1 MNNMNTTTK
10 QLLKATIIACIAVV
24 TITLL
29 VCNPKHS
36 NNDMAQNGNL
46 RRLDDSIAALAPSAL
61 QAIEKGMNE
70 ADDSTTYY
78 EYMLRKALFYS
89 LTEHPER
96 ADTLI
101 DSVKTFVTQQDDGY
115 YATNGTCLSP
125 RLNSLMAGA
134 KACQAA
140 RYMSN
145 HRDPRRIVALNKE
158 TYNLLLNS
166 NSKHNLPKTC
176 ANMAD
181 AYMLC
186 NDLPNAAKW
195 YQRALFLVD
204 SLELPQKENITLY
217 MGLAQIYVTLRNYY
231 KAKFYNDQTEPHVK
245 EMSPSMQAYYVNN
258 LGNYYYFQGDYKN
271 ALQTFLRMKK
281 LLEQHGMVRTFDMYL
296 CKINLAD
303 VYLNLGKLND
313 ATAMLDDVE
322 PYFRAQGD
330 NTSIYY
336 CNTIRFGIAVRAGR
350 KKEAGR
356 LMADK
361 TDESLIPYTLV
372 NIRNKYKR
380 RYYELTGN
388 YDKAYAL
395 LNRSIAYNDS
405 IEHNLS
411 NMRTA
416 EIMSRFT
423 TDTLQLHRDLAIEHK
438 NAEIQSIK
446 FTSTLAISIAVT
458 SILLLILWYLYL
470 RKRRFK
476 IQLRMM
482 SLKLDNV
489 RNRISP
495 HFMFNV
501 LNNRIIKSD
510 VKESNELTE
519 LAQLI
524 RANLDMSSTLGVE
537 LQKELEFVQ
546 QYIRVE
552 SYLMGDDFHF
562 NIDIAPDVDASS
574 VRIPS
579 MFIQIMTENSI
590 KHALRNKEGIKLLS
604 ITVRREQHN
613 TVIKVT
619 DNGPGFNPATLR
631 RKTGMNIISQT
642 IAVINVRNKDKIRF
656 AIRNIY
662 SPDGQQTK
670 GCEATL
676 KVPDGVKIESNK
688 QSYRVKQTI

>member
-70 ADDSTTYY
+70 ANDSTTYY

-245 EMSPSMQAYYVNN
+245 EMSPSMQAYYINN
-258 LGNYYYFQGDYKN
+258 LGNFYYFQGDYKH
-271 ALQTFLRMKK
+271 ALLTFLRMKK

-350 KKEAGR
+350 MQEAGR

-372 NIRNKYKR
+372 NIRNRYKR

-411 NMRTA
+411 NMRSA

-482 SLKLDNV
+482 NLKLDNI

-562 NIDIAPDVDASS
+562 NIDIAPDVDTSS

-613 TVIKVT
+613 TVIRVT
-619 DNGPGFNPATLR
+619 DNGPGFNHATLR

-676 KVPDGVKIESNK
+676 KVPDGVKIE
-688 QSYRVKQTI
+688 

>member
-46 RRLDDSIAALAPSAL
+46 RWLDDSIAALAPSAL
-61 QAIEKGMNE
+61 QAIERGMNE
-70 ADDSTTYY
+70 ANDSTTYY
-78 EYMLRKALFYS
+78 EYVLREARYYS
-89 LTEHPER
+89 LTERPER

-101 DSVKTFVTQQDDGY
+101 DRVTAFVMHQDDGY
-115 YATNGTCLSP
+115 YAINGTCLSP
-125 RLNSLMAGA
+125 RLNSLIAGA

-145 HRDPRRIVALNKE
+145 HRDPRHIVSLYND
-158 TYNLLLNS
+158 TYQLLLNS
-166 NSKHNLPKTC
+166 DSKHNLPKTC

-181 AYMLC
+181 AFLLC
-186 NDLPNAAKW
+186 NDLTNAAKW
-195 YQRALFLVD
+195 YRRALFLVD
-204 SLELPQKENITLY
+204 SLDLPQKENITLY
-217 MGLAQIYVTLRNYY
+217 MGLAQIYLTLRNYN
-231 KAKFYNDQTEPHVK
+231 KAKLYYDQTEPHVK
-245 EMSPSMQAYYVNN
+245 EMSPSMQAYYINN
-258 LGNYYYFQGDYKN
+258 LGNFYYFQGDYKH
-271 ALQTFLRMKK
+271 ALLTFLRMKK
-281 LLEQHGMVRTFDMYL
+281 MLEQHGMVRTFDMYL

-303 VYLNLGKLND
+303 VFLNLGKLND

-350 KKEAGR
+350 MQEAGR

-372 NIRNKYKR
+372 NIRNRYKR

-411 NMRTA
+411 NMRSA

-482 SLKLDNV
+482 NLKLDNI

-562 NIDIAPDVDASS
+562 NIDIAPDVDTSS

-613 TVIKVT
+613 TVIRVT
-619 DNGPGFNPATLR
+619 DNGPGFNHATLR

-676 KVPDGVKIESNK
+676 KVPDGVKIE
-688 QSYRVKQTI
+688 

>member
-1 MNNMNTTTK
+1 MKKMNTTIK
-10 QLLKATIIACIAVV
+10 QLLKAITTACIAV
-24 TITLL
+24 IIIALQA
-29 VCNPKHS
+29 CNAKQS
-36 NNDMAQNGNL
+36 NDETAQNGNM
-46 RRLDDSIAALAPSAL
+46 RWLDDSIAALAPSAM

-78 EYMLRKALFYS
+78 EYMLRKAQYYS
-89 LTEHPER
+89 LTDSPER

-140 RYMSN
+140 RYMSV
-145 HRDPRRIVALNKE
+145 HRDPRRIVALNNE

-195 YQRALFLVD
+195 YRRALFLVD

-217 MGLAQIYVTLRNYY
+217 MGLAQIYLTLRNYS

-271 ALQTFLRMKK
+271 ALLTFLRMKK

-303 VYLNLGKLND
+303 VYLNLGKLDD

-322 PYFRAQGD
+322 PYFIAQGD

-350 KKEAGR
+350 MHEAER
-356 LMADK
+356 IMADK
-361 TDESLIPYTLV
+361 TDDSLIPYTLV

-380 RYYELTGN
+380 RYYELTGD
-388 YDKAYAL
+388 YSKAYAL

-405 IEHNLS
+405 IEQNLS
-411 NMRTA
+411 NMRSA
-416 EIMSRFT
+416 EILSRFT
-423 TDTLQLHRDLAIEHK
+423 TDTLQLHHDLAIEHK

-546 QYIRVE
+546 QYVRVE

-579 MFIQIMTENSI
+579 MFIQILTENAI

-613 TVIKVT
+613 TVIRVT

-642 IAVINVRNKDKIRF
+642 IAVINVRNKVKIRF
-656 AIRNIY
+656 AIRNIC

-676 KVPDGVKIESNK
+676 KVPDGVKIE
-688 QSYRVKQTI
+688 

>member
-1 MNNMNTTTK
+1 MKKMNTTIK
-10 QLLKATIIACIAVV
+10 QLLKAITTACIAV
-24 TITLL
+24 IIIALQA
-29 VCNPKHS
+29 CNAKQS
-36 NNDMAQNGNL
+36 NDETAQNGNM
-46 RRLDDSIAALAPSAL
+46 RWLDDSIAALAPSAL
-61 QAIEKGMNE
+61 QAIEKGLNE

-78 EYMLRKALFYS
+78 EYMLRKAQYYS
-89 LTEHPER
+89 LTDSPER

-140 RYMSN
+140 RYMSV
-145 HRDPRRIVALNKE
+145 HRDPRRIVALNNE

-195 YQRALFLVD
+195 YRRALFLVD

-217 MGLAQIYVTLRNYY
+217 MGLAQIYLTLRNYS

-350 KKEAGR
+350 MHEAER

-361 TDESLIPYTLV
+361 TDDSLIPYTLV

-380 RYYELTGN
+380 RYYELTGD
-388 YDKAYAL
+388 YSKAYAL

-405 IEHNLS
+405 IEQNLS
-411 NMRTA
+411 NMRSA
-416 EIMSRFT
+416 EILSRFT
-423 TDTLQLHRDLAIEHK
+423 TDTLQLHHDLAIEHK

-579 MFIQIMTENSI
+579 MFIQILTENAI
-590 KHALRNKEGIKLLS
+590 KHALRNKEGVKLLS

-613 TVIKVT
+613 TVIRVT

-642 IAVINVRNKDKIRF
+642 IAVINVRNKVKIRF

-676 KVPDGVKIESNK
+676 KVPDGVKIE
-688 QSYRVKQTI
+688 

>member
-70 ADDSTTYY
+70 ANDSTTYY
-78 EYMLRKALFYS
+78 EYVQREARYYS
-89 LTEHPER
+89 LTERPER

-101 DSVKTFVTQQDDGY
+101 DRVTAFVMHQDDGY
-115 YATNGTCLSP
+115 YAINGTCLSP

-181 AYMLC
+181 AYLLC

-195 YQRALFLVD
+195 YRRALFLVD
-204 SLELPQKENITLY
+204 SLDLPQKENITLY
-217 MGLAQIYVTLRNYY
+217 MGLAQIYVTLRNYD
-231 KAKFYNDQTEPHVK
+231 KAKLYYDQTEPHVK
-245 EMSPSMQAYYVNN
+245 EMSPSMQAYYINN
-258 LGNYYYFQGDYKN
+258 LGNYYYYQDDYKN
-271 ALQTFLRMKK
+271 ALQSFLRMKK

-350 KKEAGR
+350 MHEAER
-356 LMADK
+356 IMADK
-361 TDESLIPYTLV
+361 TDDSLIPYTLV

-380 RYYELTGN
+380 RYYELTGD

-395 LNRSIAYNDS
+395 LNKSIAYNDS

-482 SLKLDNV
+482 NLKLDNI

-579 MFIQIMTENSI
+579 MFIQILTENAI

-613 TVIKVT
+613 TVIRVT
-619 DNGPGFNPATLR
+619 DNGPGFNPVTLR

-656 AIRNIY
+656 TIRNIY

-676 KVPDGVKIESNK
+676 KVPDGVKIE
-688 QSYRVKQTI
+688 

>member
-46 RRLDDSIAALAPSAL
+46 RWLDDSIAALAPSAL
-61 QAIEKGMNE
+61 QAIERGMNE
-70 ADDSTTYY
+70 ANDSTTYY
-78 EYMLRKALFYS
+78 EYVLREARYYR
-89 LTEHPER
+89 LTERPER

-101 DSVKTFVTQQDDGY
+101 DRVTAFVMHQDDGY
-115 YATNGTCLSP
+115 YAINGTCLSP

-145 HRDPRRIVALNKE
+145 HRDPRRIVALNRE

-166 NSKHNLPKTC
+166 DSKHNLPKTC

-181 AYMLC
+181 AYLLC

-195 YQRALFLVD
+195 YRRALFLVD
-204 SLELPQKENITLY
+204 SLDLPQKENITLY
-217 MGLAQIYVTLRNYY
+217 MGLAQIYLTLRNYN
-231 KAKFYNDQTEPHVK
+231 KAKLYYDQTEPHVK
-245 EMSPSMQAYYVNN
+245 EMSPSMQAYYINN
-258 LGNYYYFQGDYKN
+258 LGNFYYFQGDYKH
-271 ALQTFLRMKK
+271 ALLTFLRMKK
-281 LLEQHGMVRTFDMYL
+281 MLERHGMVRTFDMYL

-303 VYLNLGKLND
+303 VFLNLGKLND

-350 KKEAGR
+350 MQEAGR

-372 NIRNKYKR
+372 NIRNRYKR

-411 NMRTA
+411 NMRTT

-482 SLKLDNV
+482 NLKLDNI

-579 MFIQIMTENSI
+579 MFIQILTENAI

-613 TVIKVT
+613 TVIRVT

-676 KVPDGVKIESNK
+676 KVPDGVKIE
-688 QSYRVKQTI
+688 

>member
-1 MNNMNTTTK
+1 MKKMNTTIK
-10 QLLKATIIACIAVV
+10 QLLKAITTACIAV
-24 TITLL
+24 IIIALQA
-29 VCNPKHS
+29 CNAKQS
-36 NNDMAQNGNL
+36 NDETAQNGNM
-46 RRLDDSIAALAPSAL
+46 RWLDDSIAALAPSAL

-78 EYMLRKALFYS
+78 EYMLRKAQYYS
-89 LTEHPER
+89 LTDSPER

-140 RYMSN
+140 RYMSV
-145 HRDPRRIVALNKE
+145 HRDPRRIVALNNE

-195 YQRALFLVD
+195 YRRALFLVD

-217 MGLAQIYVTLRNYY
+217 MGLAQIYLTLRNYS

-303 VYLNLGKLND
+303 VYLNLGKLD
-313 ATAMLDDVE
+313 KATAMLDDVE
-322 PYFRAQGD
+322 PYFRAHGD

-350 KKEAGR
+350 MHEAER

-361 TDESLIPYTLV
+361 TDDSLIPYTLV

-380 RYYELTGN
+380 RYYELTGD
-388 YDKAYAL
+388 YSKAYAL

-405 IEHNLS
+405 IEQNLS
-411 NMRTA
+411 NMRSA
-416 EIMSRFT
+416 EILSRFT
-423 TDTLQLHRDLAIEHK
+423 TDTLQLHHDLAIEHK

-476 IQLRMM
+476 MQLRMM
-482 SLKLDNV
+482 NLKLDNV

-546 QYIRVE
+546 QYVRVE

-562 NIDIAPDVDASS
+562 NIDIAPDVDACS

-579 MFIQIMTENSI
+579 MFIQILTENAI
-590 KHALRNKEGIKLLS
+590 KHALRNKEGVKLLS

-613 TVIKVT
+613 TVIRVT

-642 IAVINVRNKDKIRF
+642 IAVINVRNKVKIRF
-656 AIRNIY
+656 AIRNIC
-662 SPDGQQTK
+662 SPDGQQIK

-676 KVPDGVKIESNK
+676 KVPDGVKIE
-688 QSYRVKQTI
+688 

>member
-1 MNNMNTTTK
+1 MKKMNTTIK
-10 QLLKATIIACIAVV
+10 QLLKAITIACIAV
-24 TITLL
+24 IIIALQA
-29 VCNPKHS
+29 CNAKQS
-36 NNDMAQNGNL
+36 NDETAQNGNM
-46 RRLDDSIAALAPSAL
+46 RWLDDSIAALAPSAL

-78 EYMLRKALFYS
+78 EYMLRKAQYYS
-89 LTEHPER
+89 LTDSPER

-140 RYMSN
+140 RYMSV

-195 YQRALFLVD
+195 YRRALFLVD

-217 MGLAQIYVTLRNYY
+217 MGLAQIYLTLRNYS

-303 VYLNLGKLND
+303 VYLNLGKLD
-313 ATAMLDDVE
+313 KATAMLDDVE
-322 PYFRAQGD
+322 PYFIAQGD

-350 KKEAGR
+350 MHEAER

-361 TDESLIPYTLV
+361 TDDSLIPYTLV

-380 RYYELTGN
+380 RYYELTGD
-388 YDKAYAL
+388 YSKAYAL

-405 IEHNLS
+405 IEQNLS
-411 NMRTA
+411 NMRSA
-416 EIMSRFT
+416 EILSRFT
-423 TDTLQLHRDLAIEHK
+423 TDTLQLHHDLAIEHK

-546 QYIRVE
+546 QYVRVE

-579 MFIQIMTENSI
+579 MFIQILTENAI
-590 KHALRNKEGIKLLS
+590 KHALRNKEGVKLLS

-613 TVIKVT
+613 TVIRVT

-642 IAVINVRNKDKIRF
+642 IAVINVRNKVKIRF
-656 AIRNIY
+656 AIRNIC
-662 SPDGQQTK
+662 SPDGQQIK

-676 KVPDGVKIESNK
+676 KVPDGVKIE
-688 QSYRVKQTI
+688 

>member
-36 NNDMAQNGNL
+36 NNDMAQNGNM
-46 RRLDDSIAALAPSAL
+46 RWLDDSIAALAPSAL
-61 QAIEKGMNE
+61 QAIERGMNE
-70 ADDSTTYY
+70 ANDSTTYY
-78 EYMLRKALFYS
+78 EYVLREARYYS
-89 LTEHPER
+89 LTERPER

-101 DSVKTFVTQQDDGY
+101 DRVTAFVMHQDDGY
-115 YATNGTCLSP
+115 YAINGTCLSP
-125 RLNSLMAGA
+125 RLNSLIAGT

-140 RYMSN
+140 RHMSN
-145 HRDPRRIVALNKE
+145 HRDPRHIVSLYND
-158 TYNLLLNS
+158 TYQLLLNS
-166 NSKHNLPKTC
+166 DSKHNLPKTC

-181 AYMLC
+181 AFLLC

-195 YQRALFLVD
+195 YRRALFLVD
-204 SLELPQKENITLY
+204 SLDLPQKENITLY
-217 MGLAQIYVTLRNYY
+217 MGLAQIYLTLRNYN
-231 KAKFYNDQTEPHVK
+231 KAKLYYDQTEPHVK
-245 EMSPSMQAYYVNN
+245 DMSPSMQAYYINN
-258 LGNYYYFQGDYKN
+258 LGNFYYFQGDYKH
-271 ALQTFLRMKK
+271 ALLTFLRMKK
-281 LLEQHGMVRTFDMYL
+281 MLEQHGMVRTFDMYL

-303 VYLNLGKLND
+303 VFLNLGKLND
-313 ATAMLDDVE
+313 ATAMLDEVE

-350 KKEAGR
+350 MQEAGR

-372 NIRNKYKR
+372 NIRNRYKR

-411 NMRTA
+411 NMRTT

-482 SLKLDNV
+482 NLKLDNI

-552 SYLMGDDFHF
+552 SYLMGDDFNF
-562 NIDIAPDVDASS
+562 SIDIAPDVDASS

-613 TVIKVT
+613 TVIRVT

-662 SPDGQQTK
+662 SPDGQQIK

-676 KVPDGVKIESNK
+676 KVPDGVKIE
-688 QSYRVKQTI
+688 

>member
-61 QAIEKGMNE
+61 QAIERGMNE
-70 ADDSTTYY
+70 ANDSTTYY
-78 EYMLRKALFYS
+78 EYVLREARYYS
-89 LTEHPER
+89 LTERPER

-101 DSVKTFVTQQDDGY
+101 DRVTAFVMHQDDGY
-115 YATNGTCLSP
+115 YAINGTCLSP

-145 HRDPRRIVALNKE
+145 HRDPRRIVALNRE

-181 AYMLC
+181 AYLLC

-195 YQRALFLVD
+195 YRRALFLVD

-217 MGLAQIYVTLRNYY
+217 MGLAQIYLTLRNYN
-231 KAKFYNDQTEPHVK
+231 KAKLYYDQTESHVK
-245 EMSPSMQAYYVNN
+245 EMSPSMQAYYINN
-258 LGNYYYFQGDYKN
+258 LGNFYYFQGDYKH
-271 ALQTFLRMKK
+271 ALLTFLRMKK
-281 LLEQHGMVRTFDMYL
+281 MLEQHGMVRTFDMYL

-322 PYFRAQGD
+322 PYFRAQDD

-336 CNTIRFGIAVRAGR
+336 CNTIRFGIAVKAGR
-350 KKEAGR
+350 MKEAGR

-380 RYYELTGN
+380 RYYEHIGD
-388 YDKAYAL
+388 YSKAYAL

-411 NMRTA
+411 NMRSA

-482 SLKLDNV
+482 NLKLDNI

-579 MFIQIMTENSI
+579 MFIQILTENAI

-613 TVIKVT
+613 TVIRVT

-676 KVPDGVKIESNK
+676 KVPDGVKIE
-688 QSYRVKQTI
+688 

>member
-61 QAIEKGMNE
+61 QAIERGMNE
-70 ADDSTTYY
+70 ANDSTTYY
-78 EYMLRKALFYS
+78 EYVLREARYYS
-89 LTEHPER
+89 LTERPER

-101 DSVKTFVTQQDDGY
+101 DRVTAFVMHQDDGY
-115 YATNGTCLSP
+115 YAINGTCLSP

-145 HRDPRRIVALNKE
+145 HRDPRRIVALNRE

-181 AYMLC
+181 AYLLC

-195 YQRALFLVD
+195 YRRALFLVD
-204 SLELPQKENITLY
+204 SLDLPQKENITLY
-217 MGLAQIYVTLRNYY
+217 MGLAQIYLTLRNYN
-231 KAKFYNDQTEPHVK
+231 KAKLYYDQTEPHVK
-245 EMSPSMQAYYVNN
+245 EMSPSMQAYYINN
-258 LGNYYYFQGDYKN
+258 LGNFYYFQGDYKH
-271 ALQTFLRMKK
+271 ALLTFLRMKK
-281 LLEQHGMVRTFDMYL
+281 MLERHGMVRTFDMYL

-303 VYLNLGKLND
+303 VFLNLGKLND

-350 KKEAGR
+350 MQEAGR

-372 NIRNKYKR
+372 NIRNRYKR

-411 NMRTA
+411 NMRSA

-482 SLKLDNV
+482 NLKLDNI
-489 RNRISP
+489 RNHISP

-510 VKESNELTE
+510 IKESNELTE

-613 TVIKVT
+613 TVIRVT

-676 KVPDGVKIESNK
+676 KVPDGVKIE
-688 QSYRVKQTI
+688 

>member
-36 NNDMAQNGNL
+36 NNDMAQNGNM
-46 RRLDDSIAALAPSAL
+46 RWLDDSIAALAPSAL
-61 QAIEKGMNE
+61 QAIERGMNE
-70 ADDSTTYY
+70 ANDSTTYY
-78 EYMLRKALFYS
+78 EYVLREARYYS
-89 LTEHPER
+89 LTERPER

-101 DSVKTFVTQQDDGY
+101 DRVTAFVMHQDDGY
-115 YATNGTCLSP
+115 YAINGTCLSP
-125 RLNSLMAGA
+125 RLNSLIAGA

-145 HRDPRRIVALNKE
+145 HRDPRHIVSLYND
-158 TYNLLLNS
+158 TYQLLLNS
-166 NSKHNLPKTC
+166 DSKHNLPKTC

-181 AYMLC
+181 AFLLC

-195 YQRALFLVD
+195 YRRALFLVD
-204 SLELPQKENITLY
+204 SLDLPQKENITLY
-217 MGLAQIYVTLRNYY
+217 MGLAQIYLTLRNYN
-231 KAKFYNDQTEPHVK
+231 KAKLYYDQTEPHVK
-245 EMSPSMQAYYVNN
+245 DMSPSMQAYYINN
-258 LGNYYYFQGDYKN
+258 LGNFYYFQGDYKH
-271 ALQTFLRMKK
+271 ALLTFLRMKK
-281 LLEQHGMVRTFDMYL
+281 MLERHGMVRTFDMYL

-303 VYLNLGKLND
+303 VFLNLGKLND

-350 KKEAGR
+350 MQEAGR

-372 NIRNKYKR
+372 NIRNRYKR

-395 LNRSIAYNDS
+395 LNKSIAYNDS

-411 NMRTA
+411 NMRSA

-446 FTSTLAISIAVT
+446 FTSTSAISIAVT

-482 SLKLDNV
+482 NLKLDNI

-579 MFIQIMTENSI
+579 MFIQILTENAI

-604 ITVRREQHN
+604 ITVRRDQHN
-613 TVIKVT
+613 TVIRVT

-662 SPDGQQTK
+662 SPDGQQIK

-676 KVPDGVKIESNK
+676 KVPDGVKIE
-688 QSYRVKQTI
+688 

>member
-46 RRLDDSIAALAPSAL
+46 RWLDDSIAALAPSAL
-61 QAIEKGMNE
+61 QAIERGMNE
-70 ADDSTTYY
+70 ANDSTTYY
-78 EYMLRKALFYS
+78 EYVLREARYYS
-89 LTEHPER
+89 LTERPER

-101 DSVKTFVTQQDDGY
+101 DRVTAFVMHQDDGY
-115 YATNGTCLSP
+115 YAINGTCLSP
-125 RLNSLMAGA
+125 RLNSLIAGA

-145 HRDPRRIVALNKE
+145 HRDPRHIVSLYND
-158 TYNLLLNS
+158 TYQLLLNS
-166 NSKHNLPKTC
+166 DSKHNLPKTC

-181 AYMLC
+181 AFLLC

-195 YQRALFLVD
+195 YRRALFLVD
-204 SLELPQKENITLY
+204 SLDLPQKENITLY
-217 MGLAQIYVTLRNYY
+217 MGLAQIYLTLRNYN
-231 KAKFYNDQTEPHVK
+231 KAKLYYDQTEPHVK
-245 EMSPSMQAYYVNN
+245 EMSPSMQAYYINN
-258 LGNYYYFQGDYKN
+258 LGNFYYFQGDYKH
-271 ALQTFLRMKK
+271 ALLTFLRMKK
-281 LLEQHGMVRTFDMYL
+281 MLEQHGMVRTFDMYL

-303 VYLNLGKLND
+303 VFLNLGKLND

-350 KKEAGR
+350 MQEAGR

-372 NIRNKYKR
+372 NIRNRYKR

-411 NMRTA
+411 NMRSA

-482 SLKLDNV
+482 NLKLDNV

-562 NIDIAPDVDASS
+562 NIDIAPDVDTSR
-574 VRIPS
+574 VKIPS
-579 MFIQIMTENSI
+579 MFIQILTENAI

-613 TVIKVT
+613 TVIRVT

-670 GCEATL
+670 GCEAML
-676 KVPDGVKIESNK
+676 KVPDGVKIE
-688 QSYRVKQTI
+688 

>member
-1 MNNMNTTTK
+1 MKKMNTTIK
-10 QLLKATIIACIAVV
+10 QLLKAITTACIAV
-24 TITLL
+24 IIIALQA
-29 VCNPKHS
+29 CNAKQS
-36 NNDMAQNGNL
+36 NDETAQNGNM
-46 RRLDDSIAALAPSAL
+46 RWLDDSIAALAPSAL

-78 EYMLRKALFYS
+78 EYMLRKAQYYS
-89 LTEHPER
+89 LTDSPER

-140 RYMSN
+140 RYMSV
-145 HRDPRRIVALNKE
+145 HRDPRRIVALNNE

-166 NSKHNLPKTC
+166 DSKHNLPKTC

-195 YQRALFLVD
+195 YRRALFLVD

-217 MGLAQIYVTLRNYY
+217 MGLAQIYLTLRNYS

-322 PYFRAQGD
+322 PYFIAQGD

-350 KKEAGR
+350 MHEAER

-361 TDESLIPYTLV
+361 TDDSLIPYTLV

-380 RYYELTGN
+380 RYYELTGD
-388 YDKAYAL
+388 YSKAYAL

-405 IEHNLS
+405 IEQNLS
-411 NMRTA
+411 NMRSA
-416 EIMSRFT
+416 EILSRFT
-423 TDTLQLHRDLAIEHK
+423 TDTLQLHHDLAIEHK

-476 IQLRMM
+476 MQLRMM
-482 SLKLDNV
+482 NLKLDNV

-546 QYIRVE
+546 QYVRVE

-579 MFIQIMTENSI
+579 MFIQILTENAI
-590 KHALRNKEGIKLLS
+590 KHALRNKEGVKLLS

-613 TVIKVT
+613 TVIRVT

-642 IAVINVRNKDKIRF
+642 IAVINVRNKVKIRF
-656 AIRNIY
+656 AIRNIC
-662 SPDGQQTK
+662 SPDGQQIK

-676 KVPDGVKIESNK
+676 KVPDGVKIE
-688 QSYRVKQTI
+688 

>member
-46 RRLDDSIAALAPSAL
+46 RWLDDSIAALAPSAL
-61 QAIEKGMNE
+61 QAIERGMNE
-70 ADDSTTYY
+70 ANDSTTYY
-78 EYMLRKALFYS
+78 EYMLRKARFYS
-89 LTEHPER
+89 LTDSPER

-101 DSVKTFVTQQDDGY
+101 DRVTAFVMHQDDGY
-115 YATNGTCLSP
+115 YAINGTCLSP

-166 NSKHNLPKTC
+166 DSKHNLPKTC

-181 AYMLC
+181 AYLLC

-195 YQRALFLVD
+195 YRRALFLVD
-204 SLELPQKENITLY
+204 SLDLPQKENITLY
-217 MGLAQIYVTLRNYY
+217 MGLAQIYLTLRNYN
-231 KAKFYNDQTEPHVK
+231 KAKLYYDQTEPHVK
-245 EMSPSMQAYYVNN
+245 DMSPSMQAYYINN
-258 LGNYYYFQGDYKN
+258 LGNFYYFQGDYKH
-271 ALQTFLRMKK
+271 ALLTFLRMKK
-281 LLEQHGMVRTFDMYL
+281 MLERHGMVRTFDMYL

-350 KKEAGR
+350 MQEAGR

-372 NIRNKYKR
+372 NIRNRYKR

-395 LNRSIAYNDS
+395 LNKSIAYNDS

-411 NMRTA
+411 NMRSA

-423 TDTLQLHRDLAIEHK
+423 TDTLQLHHDLAIEHK

-482 SLKLDNV
+482 NLKLDNI

-546 QYIRVE
+546 QYVRVE

-579 MFIQIMTENSI
+579 MFIQILTENAI

-613 TVIKVT
+613 TVIRVT

-676 KVPDGVKIESNK
+676 KVPDGVKIE
-688 QSYRVKQTI
+688 

>member
-1 MNNMNTTTK
+1 MKKMNTTIK
-10 QLLKATIIACIAVV
+10 QLLQAITTACIAV
-24 TITLL
+24 IIIALQA
-29 VCNPKHS
+29 CNAKQS
-36 NNDMAQNGNL
+36 NDETAQNGNM
-46 RRLDDSIAALAPSAL
+46 RWLDDSIAALAPSAL

-78 EYMLRKALFYS
+78 EYMLRKAQYYS
-89 LTEHPER
+89 LTDSPER

-140 RYMSN
+140 RYMSV
-145 HRDPRRIVALNKE
+145 HRDPRRIVALNNE

-166 NSKHNLPKTC
+166 DSKHNLPKTC

-195 YQRALFLVD
+195 YRRALFLVD

-217 MGLAQIYVTLRNYY
+217 MGLAQIYLTLRNYS

-303 VYLNLGKLND
+303 VYLNLGKLD
-313 ATAMLDDVE
+313 KATAMLDDVE

-350 KKEAGR
+350 MHEAEC

-361 TDESLIPYTLV
+361 TDDSLIPYTLV

-380 RYYELTGN
+380 RYYELTGD
-388 YDKAYAL
+388 YSKAYAL

-405 IEHNLS
+405 IEQNLS
-411 NMRTA
+411 NMRSA
-416 EIMSRFT
+416 EILSRFT
-423 TDTLQLHRDLAIEHK
+423 TDTLLLHHDLAIEHK

-546 QYIRVE
+546 QYVRVE

-562 NIDIAPDVDASS
+562 NIDITPDVDASS

-579 MFIQIMTENSI
+579 MFIQILTENAI

-613 TVIKVT
+613 TVIRVT

-642 IAVINVRNKDKIRF
+642 IAVINVRNKVKIRF
-656 AIRNIY
+656 AIRNIC
-662 SPDGQQTK
+662 SPDGQQIK

-676 KVPDGVKIESNK
+676 KVPDGVKIE
-688 QSYRVKQTI
+688 

>member
-1 MNNMNTTTK
+1 
-10 QLLKATIIACIAVV
+10 
-24 TITLL
+24 
-29 VCNPKHS
+29 
-36 NNDMAQNGNL
+36 
-46 RRLDDSIAALAPSAL
+46 
-61 QAIEKGMNE
+61 MNE
-70 ADDSTTYY
+70 ANDSTTYY
-78 EYMLRKALFYS
+78 EYVLREARYYR
-89 LTEHPER
+89 LTERPER

-101 DSVKTFVTQQDDGY
+101 DRVTAFVMHQDDGY
-115 YATNGTCLSP
+115 YAINGTCLSP

-145 HRDPRRIVALNKE
+145 HRDPRRIVALNRE

-181 AYMLC
+181 AYLLC
-186 NDLPNAAKW
+186 NDLTNAAKW
-195 YQRALFLVD
+195 YRRALFLVD
-204 SLELPQKENITLY
+204 SLDLPQKENITLY
-217 MGLAQIYVTLRNYY
+217 MGLAQIYLTLRNYN
-231 KAKFYNDQTEPHVK
+231 KAKLYYDQTEPHVK
-245 EMSPSMQAYYVNN
+245 EMSPSMQAYYINN
-258 LGNYYYFQGDYKN
+258 LGNFYYFQGDYKH
-271 ALQTFLRMKK
+271 ALLTFLRMKK
-281 LLEQHGMVRTFDMYL
+281 MLEQHGMVRTFDMYL

-350 KKEAGR
+350 MQEAGR

-372 NIRNKYKR
+372 NIRNRYKR

-411 NMRTA
+411 NMRSA

-482 SLKLDNV
+482 NLKLDNI

-546 QYIRVE
+546 QYVRVE

-579 MFIQIMTENSI
+579 MFIQILTENAI
-590 KHALRNKEGIKLLS
+590 KHALRNKGGIKLLS

-613 TVIKVT
+613 TVIRVT

-676 KVPDGVKIESNK
+676 KVPDGVKIE
-688 QSYRVKQTI
+688 

>member
-1 MNNMNTTTK
+1 MKKMNTTTK

-36 NNDMAQNGNL
+36 NNDMAQNGNM
-46 RRLDDSIAALAPSAL
+46 RWLDDSIAALAPSAL

-70 ADDSTTYY
+70 ANDSTTYY
-78 EYMLRKALFYS
+78 EYVLREARYYS
-89 LTEHPER
+89 LTERPER

-101 DSVKTFVTQQDDGY
+101 DRVTAFVMHQDDGY
-115 YATNGTCLSP
+115 YAINGTCLSP

-145 HRDPRRIVALNKE
+145 HRNPRRIVALNRE

-195 YQRALFLVD
+195 YRRALFLVD
-204 SLELPQKENITLY
+204 SLDLPQKENITLY
-217 MGLAQIYVTLRNYY
+217 MGLAQIYLTLRNYN
-231 KAKFYNDQTEPHVK
+231 KAKLYYDQTEPHVK
-245 EMSPSMQAYYVNN
+245 EMSPSMQAYYINN
-258 LGNYYYFQGDYKN
+258 LGNFYYFQGDYKH
-271 ALQTFLRMKK
+271 ALLTFLRMKK
-281 LLEQHGMVRTFDMYL
+281 MLEQHGMVRTFDMYL

-303 VYLNLGKLND
+303 VFLNLGKLND

-350 KKEAGR
+350 MQEAGR
-356 LMADK
+356 IMANK

-372 NIRNKYKR
+372 NIRNRYKR
-380 RYYELTGN
+380 RYYELTGD
-388 YDKAYAL
+388 YSKAYAL
-395 LNRSIAYNDS
+395 LNRSISYNDS

-411 NMRTA
+411 NMRSA

-476 IQLRMM
+476 MQLRMM
-482 SLKLDNV
+482 NLKLDNI

-579 MFIQIMTENSI
+579 MFIQILTENAI

-613 TVIKVT
+613 TVIRVT

-662 SPDGQQTK
+662 SPDGQQIK

-676 KVPDGVKIESNK
+676 KVPDGVKIE
-688 QSYRVKQTI
+688 

>member
-1 MNNMNTTTK
+1 
-10 QLLKATIIACIAVV
+10 
-24 TITLL
+24 
-29 VCNPKHS
+29 
-36 NNDMAQNGNL
+36 MA
-46 RRLDDSIAALAPSAL
+46 
-61 QAIEKGMNE
+61 M
-70 ADDSTTYY
+70 Y
-78 EYMLRKALFYS
+78 YS
-89 LTEHPER
+89 LTERPER

-101 DSVKTFVTQQDDGY
+101 DRVTTFVMHQNNGY
-115 YATNGTCLSP
+115 YAINGTCLSP
-125 RLNSLMAGA
+125 RLNSLIAGA

-140 RYMSN
+140 RDMSC
-145 HRDPRRIVALNKE
+145 HRDPRHIVSLYND
-158 TYNLLLNS
+158 TYRLLLNS
-166 NSKHNLPKTC
+166 DSKHNLPKTC

-181 AYMLC
+181 AYLQC

-195 YQRALFLVD
+195 YRRALFLVD
-204 SLELPQKENITLY
+204 SLDLPQKENITLY
-217 MGLAQIYVTLRNYY
+217 MGLAQIYVTLRNYN
-231 KAKFYNDQTEPHVK
+231 KAKFYYDQTEPHVK
-245 EMSPSMQAYYVNN
+245 DMSPSMQAYYINN
-258 LGNYYYFQGDYKN
+258 LGNFYYYQGDYKN
-271 ALQTFLRMKK
+271 ALLTFLRMKK
-281 LLEQHGMVRTFDMYL
+281 MLEQHGMVRTFDMYL

-303 VYLNLGKLND
+303 VFLNLGKLD
-313 ATAMLDDVE
+313 KATAMLDDIE

-336 CNTIRFGIAVRAGR
+336 CNTIRFGIAVKAGR
-350 KKEAGR
+350 MQEAGR
-356 LMADK
+356 IMANK

-372 NIRNKYKR
+372 NIRNRYKR

-388 YDKAYAL
+388 YNKAYAL
-395 LNRSIAYNDS
+395 LNKSIAYNDS

-411 NMRTA
+411 NMRSA

-423 TDTLQLHRDLAIEHK
+423 TDTLQLHHELILEHK
-438 NAEIQSIK
+438 NAEIQRVK
-446 FTSTLAISIAVT
+446 FTSTLAISAALT
-458 SILLLILWYLYL
+458 LAFMLIMWYLYL

-476 IQLRMM
+476 VQLRIMN
-482 SLKLDNV
+482 LKLDNV

-510 VKESNELTE
+510 TKETNELTE

-579 MFIQIMTENSI
+579 MFIQILTENAI
-590 KHALRNKEGIKLLS
+590 KHGLRNKEGDKRLCINVTRDS
-604 ITVRREQHN
+604 N
-613 TVIKVT
+613 CTVIKVS
-619 DNGPGFNPATLR
+619 DNGPGFNPNVLR

-656 AIRNIY
+656 SIRNIY
-662 SPDGQQTK
+662 SDDSKQPN

-676 KVPDGVKIESNK
+676 RVPDGVKIE
-688 QSYRVKQTI
+688 

>member
-46 RRLDDSIAALAPSAL
+46 RWLDDSIAALAPSAL
-61 QAIEKGMNE
+61 QAIERGMNE
-70 ADDSTTYY
+70 ANDSTTYY
-78 EYMLRKALFYS
+78 EYVLREARYYS
-89 LTEHPER
+89 LTERPER

-101 DSVKTFVTQQDDGY
+101 DRVTAFVMHQDDGY
-115 YATNGTCLSP
+115 YAINGTCLSP

-145 HRDPRRIVALNKE
+145 HRNPRRIVSLYND
-158 TYNLLLNS
+158 TYQLLLNS
-166 NSKHNLPKTC
+166 DSKHNLPKTC

-181 AYMLC
+181 AFLLC

-195 YQRALFLVD
+195 YRRALFLVD
-204 SLELPQKENITLY
+204 SLDLPQKENITLY
-217 MGLAQIYVTLRNYY
+217 MGLAQIYLTLRNYN
-231 KAKFYNDQTEPHVK
+231 KAKLYYDQTEPHVK
-245 EMSPSMQAYYVNN
+245 DMSPSMQAYYINN
-258 LGNYYYFQGDYKN
+258 LGNFYYFQGDYKH
-271 ALQTFLRMKK
+271 ALLTFLRMKK
-281 LLEQHGMVRTFDMYL
+281 MLEQHGMVRTFDMYL

-303 VYLNLGKLND
+303 VFLNLGKLND

-350 KKEAGR
+350 MQEAGR

-372 NIRNKYKR
+372 NIRNRYKR
-380 RYYELTGN
+380 RYYELTGD
-388 YDKAYAL
+388 YSKAYAL
-395 LNRSIAYNDS
+395 LNRSISYNDS

-411 NMRTA
+411 NMRSA

-476 IQLRMM
+476 MQLRMM
-482 SLKLDNV
+482 NLKLDNV

-552 SYLMGDDFHF
+552 SYLMGDDFNF
-562 NIDIAPDVDASS
+562 SIDIAPDVDTSR
-574 VRIPS
+574 VKIPS

-590 KHALRNKEGIKLLS
+590 KHALRNKEGVKLLS

-613 TVIKVT
+613 TVIRVT

-656 AIRNIY
+656 AIRNIC

-676 KVPDGVKIESNK
+676 KVPDGVKIE
-688 QSYRVKQTI
+688 

>member
-36 NNDMAQNGNL
+36 NNDMAQNDNM
-46 RRLDDSIAALAPSAL
+46 RWLDDSIAALAPSAL
-61 QAIEKGMNE
+61 QAIERGMNE
-70 ADDSTTYY
+70 ANDSTTYY
-78 EYMLRKALFYS
+78 EYVLREARYYS
-89 LTEHPER
+89 LTERPER

-101 DSVKTFVTQQDDGY
+101 DRVTAFVMHQDDGY

-145 HRDPRRIVALNKE
+145 HRDPRRIVALNRE

-195 YQRALFLVD
+195 YRRALFLVD
-204 SLELPQKENITLY
+204 SLELPPKENITLY
-217 MGLAQIYVTLRNYY
+217 MGLAQIYVTLRNYD
-231 KAKFYNDQTEPHVK
+231 KAKLYYDQTEPRVK
-245 EMSPSMQAYYVNN
+245 EMSPSMQAYYINN
-258 LGNYYYFQGDYKN
+258 LGNYYYQDDYKN
-271 ALQTFLRMKK
+271 ALQSFLRMKK

-579 MFIQIMTENSI
+579 MFIQILTENAI

-613 TVIKVT
+613 TVIRVT

-676 KVPDGVKIESNK
+676 KVPDGVKIE
-688 QSYRVKQTI
+688 

>member
-61 QAIEKGMNE
+61 QAIERGMNE

-101 DSVKTFVTQQDDGY
+101 DRVTAFVMHQDDGY
-115 YATNGTCLSP
+115 YAINGTCLSP

-145 HRDPRRIVALNKE
+145 HRDPRRIVALNNE

-181 AYMLC
+181 AYLLC

-195 YQRALFLVD
+195 YRRALFLVD
-204 SLELPQKENITLY
+204 SLDLPQKENITLY
-217 MGLAQIYVTLRNYY
+217 MGLAQIYLTLRNYN
-231 KAKFYNDQTEPHVK
+231 KAKLYYDQTEPHVK
-245 EMSPSMQAYYVNN
+245 EMSPSMQAYYINN
-258 LGNYYYFQGDYKN
+258 LGNFYYFQGDYKH
-271 ALQTFLRMKK
+271 ALLTFLRMKK
-281 LLEQHGMVRTFDMYL
+281 MLEQHGMVRTFDMYL

-303 VYLNLGKLND
+303 VFLNLGKLND

-350 KKEAGR
+350 MQEAGR

-372 NIRNKYKR
+372 NIRNRYKR

-395 LNRSIAYNDS
+395 LNKSIAYNDS

-411 NMRTA
+411 NMRSA

-482 SLKLDNV
+482 NLKLDNV

-579 MFIQIMTENSI
+579 MFIQILTENAI

-613 TVIKVT
+613 TVIRVT

-676 KVPDGVKIESNK
+676 KVPDGVKIE
-688 QSYRVKQTI
+688 

>member
-46 RRLDDSIAALAPSAL
+46 RWLDDSIAALAPSAL
-61 QAIEKGMNE
+61 QAIERGMNE

-78 EYMLRKALFYS
+78 EYMLREALYYR
-89 LTEHPER
+89 LTERPER

-101 DSVKTFVTQQDDGY
+101 DRVTAFVMHQDDGY
-115 YATNGTCLSP
+115 YAINGTCLSP

-145 HRDPRRIVALNKE
+145 HRDPRRIVALNRE

-166 NSKHNLPKTC
+166 NSKHNLPKKC

-181 AYMLC
+181 AYLLC
-186 NDLPNAAKW
+186 NDLTNAAKW
-195 YQRALFLVD
+195 YRRALFLVD
-204 SLELPQKENITLY
+204 SLDLPQKENITLY
-217 MGLAQIYVTLRNYY
+217 MGLAQIYLTLRNYN
-231 KAKFYNDQTEPHVK
+231 KAKLYYDQTEPHVK
-245 EMSPSMQAYYVNN
+245 EMSPSMQAYYINN
-258 LGNYYYFQGDYKN
+258 LGNFYYFQGDYKH
-271 ALQTFLRMKK
+271 ALLTFLRMKK
-281 LLEQHGMVRTFDMYL
+281 MLEQHGMVRTFDMYL

-350 KKEAGR
+350 MQEAGR

-372 NIRNKYKR
+372 NIRNRYKR
-380 RYYELTGN
+380 RYYELTGD
-388 YDKAYAL
+388 YSKAYAL
-395 LNRSIAYNDS
+395 LNRSISYNDS

-411 NMRTA
+411 NMRSA

-482 SLKLDNV
+482 NLKLDNI

-579 MFIQIMTENSI
+579 MFIQILTENAI

-613 TVIKVT
+613 TVIRVT

-676 KVPDGVKIESNK
+676 KVPDGVKIE
-688 QSYRVKQTI
+688 

>member
-36 NNDMAQNGNL
+36 NNDMAQNGNM
-46 RRLDDSIAALAPSAL
+46 RWLDDSIAALAPSAL
-61 QAIEKGMNE
+61 QAIERGMNE
-70 ADDSTTYY
+70 ANDSTTYY
-78 EYMLRKALFYS
+78 EYVLREARYYS
-89 LTEHPER
+89 LTERPER

-101 DSVKTFVTQQDDGY
+101 DRVTAFVMHQDDGY
-115 YATNGTCLSP
+115 YAINGTCLSP
-125 RLNSLMAGA
+125 RLNSLIAGT

-140 RYMSN
+140 RDMSC
-145 HRDPRRIVALNKE
+145 HRDPRHIVSLYND
-158 TYNLLLNS
+158 TYQLLLNS
-166 NSKHNLPKTC
+166 DSKHNLPKTC

-181 AYMLC
+181 AFLLC

-195 YQRALFLVD
+195 YRHALFLVD
-204 SLELPQKENITLY
+204 SLDLPQKENITLY
-217 MGLAQIYVTLRNYY
+217 MGLAQIYLTLRNYN
-231 KAKFYNDQTEPHVK
+231 KAKLYYDQTEPHVK
-245 EMSPSMQAYYVNN
+245 EMSPSMQAYYINN
-258 LGNYYYFQGDYKN
+258 LGNFYYFQGDYKH
-271 ALQTFLRMKK
+271 ALLTFLRMKK
-281 LLEQHGMVRTFDMYL
+281 MLERHGMVRTFDMYL

-303 VYLNLGKLND
+303 VFLNLGKLD
-313 ATAMLDDVE
+313 KATAMLDDIE

-350 KKEAGR
+350 MQEAGR

-372 NIRNKYKR
+372 NIRNRYKR

-411 NMRTA
+411 NMRTT

-482 SLKLDNV
+482 NLKLDNI

-552 SYLMGDDFHF
+552 SYLMGDDFNF
-562 NIDIAPDVDASS
+562 SIDIAPDVDASS

-579 MFIQIMTENSI
+579 MFIQILTENAI

-613 TVIKVT
+613 TVIRVT

-656 AIRNIY
+656 AIRNIC

-676 KVPDGVKIESNK
+676 KVPDGVKIE
-688 QSYRVKQTI
+688 

>member
-10 QLLKATIIACIAVV
+10 QLLKATIIACIAIV

-36 NNDMAQNGNL
+36 NNDMAQNGNM
-46 RRLDDSIAALAPSAL
+46 RWLDDSIAALAPSAL
-61 QAIEKGMNE
+61 QAIERGMNE
-70 ADDSTTYY
+70 ANDSTTYY
-78 EYMLRKALFYS
+78 EYVLREARYYS
-89 LTEHPER
+89 LTERPER

-101 DSVKTFVTQQDDGY
+101 DRVTAFVMHQDDGY
-115 YATNGTCLSP
+115 YAINGTCLSP
-125 RLNSLMAGA
+125 RLNSLIAGA

-140 RYMSN
+140 RDMSC
-145 HRDPRRIVALNKE
+145 HRDPRHIVSLYND
-158 TYNLLLNS
+158 TYQLLLNS
-166 NSKHNLPKTC
+166 DSKHNLPKTC

-181 AYMLC
+181 AYLLC

-195 YQRALFLVD
+195 YRRALFLVD
-204 SLELPQKENITLY
+204 SLDLPQKENITLY
-217 MGLAQIYVTLRNYY
+217 MGLAQIYLTLRNYN
-231 KAKFYNDQTEPHVK
+231 KAKLYYDQTEPHVK
-245 EMSPSMQAYYVNN
+245 DMSPSMQAYYINN
-258 LGNYYYFQGDYKN
+258 LGNFYYFQGDYKH
-271 ALQTFLRMKK
+271 ALLTFLRMKK
-281 LLEQHGMVRTFDMYL
+281 MLERHGMVRTFDMYL

-322 PYFRAQGD
+322 PYFRTQGD

-350 KKEAGR
+350 MQEAGR

-372 NIRNKYKR
+372 NIRNRYKR

-411 NMRTA
+411 NMRSA

-482 SLKLDNV
+482 NLKLDNI

-546 QYIRVE
+546 QYVRVE

-579 MFIQIMTENSI
+579 MFIQILTENAI

-613 TVIKVT
+613 TVIRVT

-676 KVPDGVKIESNK
+676 KVPDGVKIE
-688 QSYRVKQTI
+688 

>member
-1 MNNMNTTTK
+1 MKKMNTTIK
-10 QLLKATIIACIAVV
+10 QLLKAITTACIAV
-24 TITLL
+24 IIIALQA
-29 VCNPKHS
+29 CNAKQS
-36 NNDMAQNGNL
+36 NDETAQNGNM
-46 RRLDDSIAALAPSAL
+46 RWLDDSIAALAPSAL

-78 EYMLRKALFYS
+78 EYMLRKAQYYS
-89 LTEHPER
+89 LTDSPER

-140 RYMSN
+140 RYMSV
-145 HRDPRRIVALNKE
+145 HRDPRRIVTLNNE

-195 YQRALFLVD
+195 YRRALFLVD

-217 MGLAQIYVTLRNYY
+217 MGLAQIYLTLRNYS

-322 PYFRAQGD
+322 PYFIAQGD

-350 KKEAGR
+350 MHEAER

-361 TDESLIPYTLV
+361 TDDSLIPYTLV

-380 RYYELTGN
+380 RYYELTGD
-388 YDKAYAL
+388 YSKAYAL

-405 IEHNLS
+405 IEQNLS
-411 NMRTA
+411 NMRSA
-416 EIMSRFT
+416 EILSRFT
-423 TDTLQLHRDLAIEHK
+423 TDTLLLHHDLAIEHK

-546 QYIRVE
+546 QYVRVE

-579 MFIQIMTENSI
+579 MFIQILTENAI

-613 TVIKVT
+613 TVIRVT

-656 AIRNIY
+656 AIRNIC
-662 SPDGQQTK
+662 SPDGQQIK

-676 KVPDGVKIESNK
+676 KVPDGVKIE
-688 QSYRVKQTI
+688 

>member
-1 MNNMNTTTK
+1 MKKMNTTIK
-10 QLLKATIIACIAVV
+10 QLLKAITTACIAV
-24 TITLL
+24 IIIALL
-29 VCNPKHS
+29 ACNAKQS
-36 NNDMAQNGNL
+36 NDETAQNGNM
-46 RRLDDSIAALAPSAL
+46 RWLDDSIAALAPSAL

-125 RLNSLMAGA
+125 RFNSLMAGA

-195 YQRALFLVD
+195 YRRALFLVD

-217 MGLAQIYVTLRNYY
+217 MGLAQIYLTLRNYS

-322 PYFRAQGD
+322 PYFIAQGD

-350 KKEAGR
+350 MHEAER

-361 TDESLIPYTLV
+361 TDDSLIPYTLV

-380 RYYELTGN
+380 RYYELTGD
-388 YDKAYAL
+388 YSKAYAL

-405 IEHNLS
+405 IEQNLS
-411 NMRTA
+411 NMRSA
-416 EIMSRFT
+416 EILSRFT
-423 TDTLQLHRDLAIEHK
+423 TDTLLLHHDLAIEHK

-458 SILLLILWYLYL
+458 SLLLLILWYLYL

-476 IQLRMM
+476 MQLRMM
-482 SLKLDNV
+482 NLKLDNV

-579 MFIQIMTENSI
+579 MFIQILTENAI

-613 TVIKVT
+613 TVIRVT
-619 DNGPGFNPATLR
+619 DNGPGFNHATLR

-676 KVPDGVKIESNK
+676 KVPDGVKIE
-688 QSYRVKQTI
+688 

>member
-1 MNNMNTTTK
+1 MNTIAK
-10 QLLKATIIACIAVV
+10 QLLQATTTACMVVIIIALQA
-24 TITLL
+24 
-29 VCNPKHS
+29 CNPKQDNDQTAENS
-36 NNDMAQNGNL
+36 NLQW
-46 RRLDDSIAALAPSAL
+46 LDDSIAALAPSAL
-61 QAIEKGMNE
+61 QAIERGMNE
-70 ADDSTTYY
+70 ANDSTTYY
-78 EYMLRKALFYS
+78 EYVLREARYYS
-89 LTEHPER
+89 LTERPER

-101 DSVKTFVTQQDDGY
+101 DRVTAFVMHQDDGY
-115 YATNGTCLSP
+115 YAINGTCLSP
-125 RLNSLMAGA
+125 RLNSLIAGA

-145 HRDPRRIVALNKE
+145 HRDPRHIVSLYND
-158 TYNLLLNS
+158 TYQLLLNS
-166 NSKHNLPKTC
+166 DSKHNLPKTC

-181 AYMLC
+181 AFLLC

-195 YQRALFLVD
+195 YRRALFLVD
-204 SLELPQKENITLY
+204 SLDLPQKENITLY
-217 MGLAQIYVTLRNYY
+217 MGLAQIYLTLRNYN
-231 KAKFYNDQTEPHVK
+231 KAKLYYDQTEPHVK
-245 EMSPSMQAYYVNN
+245 EMSPSMQAYYINN
-258 LGNYYYFQGDYKN
+258 LGNFYYFQGDYKH
-271 ALQTFLRMKK
+271 ALLTFLRMKK
-281 LLEQHGMVRTFDMYL
+281 MLERHGMVRTFDMYL

-303 VYLNLGKLND
+303 VFLNLGKLND

-350 KKEAGR
+350 MQEAGR

-372 NIRNKYKR
+372 NIRNRYKR

-411 NMRTA
+411 NMRSA

-482 SLKLDNV
+482 NLKLDNI

-552 SYLMGDDFHF
+552 SYLMGDDFNF
-562 NIDIAPDVDASS
+562 SIDIAPDVDTSR
-574 VRIPS
+574 VKIPS
-579 MFIQIMTENSI
+579 MFIQILTENAI

-604 ITVRREQHN
+604 ITVRRDQHN
-613 TVIKVT
+613 TVIRVT

-662 SPDGQQTK
+662 SPDGQQIK

-676 KVPDGVKIESNK
+676 KVPDGVKIE
-688 QSYRVKQTI
+688 

>member
-1 MNNMNTTTK
+1 MKKMNTTIK
-10 QLLKATIIACIAVV
+10 QLLKAITTACIAV
-24 TITLL
+24 IIIALQA
-29 VCNPKHS
+29 CNAKQS
-36 NNDMAQNGNL
+36 NDETAQNGNM
-46 RRLDDSIAALAPSAL
+46 RWLDDSIAALAPSAL

-78 EYMLRKALFYS
+78 EYMLRKAQYYS
-89 LTEHPER
+89 LTDSPER

-115 YATNGTCLSP
+115 YATNGTGLSP

-140 RYMSN
+140 RYMSV

-195 YQRALFLVD
+195 YRHALFLVD

-217 MGLAQIYVTLRNYY
+217 MGLAQIYLTLRNYS

-271 ALQTFLRMKK
+271 AIQTFLRMKK

-303 VYLNLGKLND
+303 VYLNLGKLD
-313 ATAMLDDVE
+313 EATAMLDDVE
-322 PYFRAQGD
+322 PYFIAQGD

-350 KKEAGR
+350 MHEAER

-361 TDESLIPYTLV
+361 TDDSLIPYTLV

-380 RYYELTGN
+380 RYYELTGD
-388 YDKAYAL
+388 YSKAYAL

-405 IEHNLS
+405 IEQNLS
-411 NMRTA
+411 NMRSA
-416 EIMSRFT
+416 EILSRFT
-423 TDTLQLHRDLAIEHK
+423 TDTLQLHHDLAIEHK

-476 IQLRMM
+476 MQLRMM
-482 SLKLDNV
+482 NLKLDNV

-546 QYIRVE
+546 QYVRVE

-579 MFIQIMTENSI
+579 MFIQILTENAI
-590 KHALRNKEGIKLLS
+590 KHALRNKEGVKLLS

-613 TVIKVT
+613 TVIRVT
-619 DNGPGFNPATLR
+619 DNGPGFNHATLR

-642 IAVINVRNKDKIRF
+642 IAVINVRNKVKIRF
-656 AIRNIY
+656 AIRNIC
-662 SPDGQQTK
+662 SPDGQQIK

-676 KVPDGVKIESNK
+676 KVPDGVKIE
-688 QSYRVKQTI
+688 

>member
-46 RRLDDSIAALAPSAL
+46 RWLDDSIAALAPSAL
-61 QAIEKGMNE
+61 QAIERGMNE
-70 ADDSTTYY
+70 ANDSTTYY
-78 EYMLRKALFYS
+78 EYVLREARYYR
-89 LTEHPER
+89 LTERPER

-101 DSVKTFVTQQDDGY
+101 DRVTAFVMHQDDGY
-115 YATNGTCLSP
+115 YAINGTCLSP

-145 HRDPRRIVALNKE
+145 HRDPRRIVALNRE

-195 YQRALFLVD
+195 YRRALFLVD

-271 ALQTFLRMKK
+271 ALLTFLRMKK
-281 LLEQHGMVRTFDMYL
+281 MLEQHGMVRTFDMYL

-303 VYLNLGKLND
+303 VFLNLGKLND

-350 KKEAGR
+350 MQEAGR

-372 NIRNKYKR
+372 NIRNRYKR

-411 NMRTA
+411 NMRSA

-482 SLKLDNV
+482 NLKLDNI

-546 QYIRVE
+546 QYVRVE
-552 SYLMGDDFHF
+552 SYLMGDDFNF
-562 NIDIAPDVDASS
+562 SIDIAPDVDTSR
-574 VRIPS
+574 VKIPS

-613 TVIKVT
+613 TVIRVT

-676 KVPDGVKIESNK
+676 KVPDGVKIE
-688 QSYRVKQTI
+688 

>member
-1 MNNMNTTTK
+1 MKKMNTTIK
-10 QLLKATIIACIAVV
+10 QLLKAITTACIAV
-24 TITLL
+24 IIIALQA
-29 VCNPKHS
+29 CNAKQS
-36 NNDMAQNGNL
+36 NDETAQNGNM
-46 RRLDDSIAALAPSAL
+46 RWLDDSIAALAPSAL
-61 QAIEKGMNE
+61 QTIEKGMNE

-78 EYMLRKALFYS
+78 EYMLRKAQYYS
-89 LTEHPER
+89 LTDSPER

-101 DSVKTFVTQQDDGY
+101 DSVKTFITQQDDGY

-140 RYMSN
+140 RYMSV
-145 HRDPRRIVALNKE
+145 HRDPRRIVALNNE

-166 NSKHNLPKTC
+166 DSKHNLPKTC

-181 AYMLC
+181 AYLLC

-195 YQRALFLVD
+195 YRRALFLVD

-217 MGLAQIYVTLRNYY
+217 MGLAQIYLTLRNYS

-303 VYLNLGKLND
+303 VYLNLSKLD
-313 ATAMLDDVE
+313 KATAMLDDVE
-322 PYFRAQGD
+322 PYFIAQGD

-350 KKEAGR
+350 MHEAER

-361 TDESLIPYTLV
+361 TDDSLIPYTLV
-372 NIRNKYKR
+372 NIHNKYKR
-380 RYYELTGN
+380 RYYELTGD
-388 YDKAYAL
+388 YSKAYAL

-405 IEHNLS
+405 IEQNLS
-411 NMRTA
+411 NMRSA
-416 EIMSRFT
+416 EILSRFT
-423 TDTLQLHRDLAIEHK
+423 TDTLQLHHDLAIEHK

-476 IQLRMM
+476 MQLRMM
-482 SLKLDNV
+482 NLKLDNV

-546 QYIRVE
+546 QYVRVE

-579 MFIQIMTENSI
+579 MFIQILTENAI
-590 KHALRNKEGIKLLS
+590 KHALRNKEGVKLLS

-613 TVIKVT
+613 TVIRVT

-670 GCEATL
+670 GCEAML
-676 KVPDGVKIESNK
+676 KVPDGVKIE
-688 QSYRVKQTI
+688 

>member
-46 RRLDDSIAALAPSAL
+46 RWLDDSIAALAPSAL
-61 QAIEKGMNE
+61 QAIERGMNE
-70 ADDSTTYY
+70 ANDSTTYY
-78 EYMLRKALFYS
+78 EYVLREARYYS
-89 LTEHPER
+89 LTERPER

-101 DSVKTFVTQQDDGY
+101 DRVTAFVMHQDDGY
-115 YATNGTCLSP
+115 YAINGTCLSP
-125 RLNSLMAGA
+125 RLNSLIAGA

-145 HRDPRRIVALNKE
+145 HRDPRHIVSLYND
-158 TYNLLLNS
+158 TYQLLLNS
-166 NSKHNLPKTC
+166 DSKHNLPKTC

-181 AYMLC
+181 AFLLC

-195 YQRALFLVD
+195 YRRALFLVD
-204 SLELPQKENITLY
+204 SLDLPQKENITLY
-217 MGLAQIYVTLRNYY
+217 MGLAQIYLTLRNYN
-231 KAKFYNDQTEPHVK
+231 KAKLYYDQTEPHVK
-245 EMSPSMQAYYVNN
+245 DMSPSMQAYYINN
-258 LGNYYYFQGDYKN
+258 LGNFYYFQGDYKH
-271 ALQTFLRMKK
+271 ALLTFLRMKK
-281 LLEQHGMVRTFDMYL
+281 MLEQHGMVRTFDMYL

-303 VYLNLGKLND
+303 VFLNLGKLND

-350 KKEAGR
+350 MQEAGR

-372 NIRNKYKR
+372 NIRNRYKR

-411 NMRTA
+411 NMRTT

-482 SLKLDNV
+482 NLKLDNI

-579 MFIQIMTENSI
+579 MFIQILTENAI

-613 TVIKVT
+613 TVIRVT

-656 AIRNIY
+656 DIHNIY
-662 SPDGQQTK
+662 SPDGQQIK

-676 KVPDGVKIESNK
+676 KVPDGVKIE
-688 QSYRVKQTI
+688 

>member
-1 MNNMNTTTK
+1 MKKMNTTIK
-10 QLLKATIIACIAVV
+10 QLLKAITTACIAV
-24 TITLL
+24 IIIALQA
-29 VCNPKHS
+29 CNAKQS
-36 NNDMAQNGNL
+36 NDETAQNGNM
-46 RRLDDSIAALAPSAL
+46 RWLDDSIAALAPSAL

-78 EYMLRKALFYS
+78 EYMLRKAQYYS
-89 LTEHPER
+89 LTDSPER

-140 RYMSN
+140 RYMSV
-145 HRDPRRIVALNKE
+145 HRDPRRIVALNNE

-166 NSKHNLPKTC
+166 DSKHNLPKTC

-195 YQRALFLVD
+195 YRRALFLVD

-217 MGLAQIYVTLRNYY
+217 MGLAQIYLTLRNYS

-350 KKEAGR
+350 MHEAER

-361 TDESLIPYTLV
+361 TDDSLIPYTLV

-380 RYYELTGN
+380 RYYELTGD
-388 YDKAYAL
+388 YSKAYAL

-405 IEHNLS
+405 IEQNLS
-411 NMRTA
+411 NMRSA
-416 EIMSRFT
+416 EILSRFT
-423 TDTLQLHRDLAIEHK
+423 TDTLLLHHDLAIEHK

-476 IQLRMM
+476 MQLRMM
-482 SLKLDNV
+482 NLKLDNV

-579 MFIQIMTENSI
+579 MFIQILTENAI
-590 KHALRNKEGIKLLS
+590 KHALRNKEGVKLLS

-613 TVIKVT
+613 TVIRVT

-642 IAVINVRNKDKIRF
+642 IAVINVRNKVKIRF

-662 SPDGQQTK
+662 SPDGQQIK

-676 KVPDGVKIESNK
+676 KVPDGVKIE
-688 QSYRVKQTI
+688 

>member
-1 MNNMNTTTK
+1 MKKMNTTIK
-10 QLLKATIIACIAVV
+10 QLLQAITTACIAV
-24 TITLL
+24 IIIALQA
-29 VCNPKHS
+29 CNAKQS
-36 NNDMAQNGNL
+36 NDETAQNGNM
-46 RRLDDSIAALAPSAL
+46 RWLDDSIAALAPSAL

-78 EYMLRKALFYS
+78 EYMLRKAQYYS
-89 LTEHPER
+89 LTDSPER

-140 RYMSN
+140 RYMSV
-145 HRDPRRIVALNKE
+145 HRDPRRIVALNHE

-166 NSKHNLPKTC
+166 DSKHNLPKTC

-195 YQRALFLVD
+195 YRRALFLVD
-204 SLELPQKENITLY
+204 SLDLPQKENITLY
-217 MGLAQIYVTLRNYY
+217 MGLAQIYLTLRNYS

-350 KKEAGR
+350 MHEAER

-361 TDESLIPYTLV
+361 TDDSLIPYTLV

-380 RYYELTGN
+380 RYYELTGDYN
-388 YDKAYAL
+388 KAYAL

-405 IEHNLS
+405 IEQNLS
-411 NMRTA
+411 NMRSA
-416 EIMSRFT
+416 EILSRFT
-423 TDTLQLHRDLAIEHK
+423 TDTLLLHHDLAIEHK

-476 IQLRMM
+476 MQLRMM
-482 SLKLDNV
+482 NLKLDNV

-546 QYIRVE
+546 QYVRVE

-579 MFIQIMTENSI
+579 MFIQTLTENAI
-590 KHALRNKEGIKLLS
+590 KHALRNKEGVKLLS

-613 TVIKVT
+613 TVIRVT
-619 DNGPGFNPATLR
+619 DNGPGFNPATLH

-642 IAVINVRNKDKIRF
+642 IAVINVRNKVKIRF
-656 AIRNIY
+656 AIRNIC
-662 SPDGQQTK
+662 SPDGQQIK

-676 KVPDGVKIESNK
+676 KVPDGVKIE
-688 QSYRVKQTI
+688 

>member
-46 RRLDDSIAALAPSAL
+46 RWLDDSIAALAPSAL
-61 QAIEKGMNE
+61 QAIERGMNE
-70 ADDSTTYY
+70 ANDSTTYY
-78 EYMLRKALFYS
+78 EYVLREARYYR
-89 LTEHPER
+89 LTERPER

-101 DSVKTFVTQQDDGY
+101 DRVTAFVMHQDDGY
-115 YATNGTCLSP
+115 YAINGTCLSP

-140 RYMSN
+140 RYMSV
-145 HRDPRRIVALNKE
+145 HRDPRRIVALNNE

-166 NSKHNLPKTC
+166 DSKHNLPKTC

-181 AYMLC
+181 AYLLC

-195 YQRALFLVD
+195 YRRALFLVD
-204 SLELPQKENITLY
+204 SLDLPQKENITLY
-217 MGLAQIYVTLRNYY
+217 MGLAQIYLTLRNYN
-231 KAKFYNDQTEPHVK
+231 KAKLYYDQTEPHVK
-245 EMSPSMQAYYVNN
+245 EMSPSMQAYYINN
-258 LGNYYYFQGDYKN
+258 LGNFYYFQGDYKH
-271 ALQTFLRMKK
+271 ALLTFLRMKK

-303 VYLNLGKLND
+303 VYLNLGKLDD

-322 PYFRAQGD
+322 PYFRAHGD

-350 KKEAGR
+350 MQEAGR

-372 NIRNKYKR
+372 NIRNRYKR

-395 LNRSIAYNDS
+395 LNKSIAYNDS

-411 NMRTA
+411 NMRSA

-482 SLKLDNV
+482 NLKLDNI

-546 QYIRVE
+546 QYVRVE

-579 MFIQIMTENSI
+579 MFIQILTENAI
-590 KHALRNKEGIKLLS
+590 KHALRNKEDIKLLS

-613 TVIKVT
+613 TVIRVT

-676 KVPDGVKIESNK
+676 KVPDGVKIE
-688 QSYRVKQTI
+688 

>member
-46 RRLDDSIAALAPSAL
+46 RWLDDSIAALAPSAL
-61 QAIEKGMNE
+61 QAIERGMNE
-70 ADDSTTYY
+70 ANDSTTYY
-78 EYMLRKALFYS
+78 EYVLREARYYS
-89 LTEHPER
+89 LTERPER

-101 DSVKTFVTQQDDGY
+101 DRVTAFVMHQDDGY
-115 YATNGTCLSP
+115 YAINGTCLSP

-145 HRDPRRIVALNKE
+145 HRDPRHIVSLYND
-158 TYNLLLNS
+158 TYQLLLNS
-166 NSKHNLPKTC
+166 DSKHNLPKTC

-181 AYMLC
+181 AFLLC

-195 YQRALFLVD
+195 YRRALFLVD
-204 SLELPQKENITLY
+204 SLDLPQKENITLY
-217 MGLAQIYVTLRNYY
+217 MGLAQIYLTLRNYN
-231 KAKFYNDQTEPHVK
+231 KAKLYYDQTEPHVK
-245 EMSPSMQAYYVNN
+245 EMSPSMQAYYINN
-258 LGNYYYFQGDYKN
+258 LGNFYYFQGDYKH
-271 ALQTFLRMKK
+271 ALLTFLRMKK
-281 LLEQHGMVRTFDMYL
+281 MLEQHGMVRTFDMYL

-303 VYLNLGKLND
+303 VFLNLGKLND

-350 KKEAGR
+350 MQEAGR

-372 NIRNKYKR
+372 NIRNRYKR

-411 NMRTA
+411 NMRTT

-482 SLKLDNV
+482 NLKLDNI

-552 SYLMGDDFHF
+552 SYLMGDDFNF
-562 NIDIAPDVDASS
+562 SIDIAPDVDTSR
-574 VRIPS
+574 VKIPS

-613 TVIKVT
+613 TVIRVT

-676 KVPDGVKIESNK
+676 KVPDGVKIE
-688 QSYRVKQTI
+688 

>member
-46 RRLDDSIAALAPSAL
+46 RWLDDSIAALAPSAL

-78 EYMLRKALFYS
+78 EYMLREARYYR
-89 LTEHPER
+89 LTERPER

-101 DSVKTFVTQQDDGY
+101 DRVTAFVMHQDDGY
-115 YATNGTCLSP
+115 YAINGTCLSP

-145 HRDPRRIVALNKE
+145 HRDPRRIVALNRE

-181 AYMLC
+181 AYLLC
-186 NDLPNAAKW
+186 NDLTNAAKW
-195 YQRALFLVD
+195 YRRALFLVD
-204 SLELPQKENITLY
+204 SLDLPQKENITLY
-217 MGLAQIYVTLRNYY
+217 MGLAQIYLTLRNYN
-231 KAKFYNDQTEPHVK
+231 KAKLYYDQTEPHVK
-245 EMSPSMQAYYVNN
+245 EMSPSMQAYYINN
-258 LGNYYYFQGDYKN
+258 LGNFYYFQGDYKH
-271 ALQTFLRMKK
+271 ALLTFLRMKK
-281 LLEQHGMVRTFDMYL
+281 MLEQHGMVRTFDMYL

-303 VYLNLGKLND
+303 VFLNLGKLND

-350 KKEAGR
+350 MQEAGR

-372 NIRNKYKR
+372 NIRNRYKR

-411 NMRTA
+411 NMRSA

-482 SLKLDNV
+482 NLKLDNI

-579 MFIQIMTENSI
+579 MFIQILTENAI

-613 TVIKVT
+613 TVIRVT

-676 KVPDGVKIESNK
+676 KVPDGVKIE
-688 QSYRVKQTI
+688 